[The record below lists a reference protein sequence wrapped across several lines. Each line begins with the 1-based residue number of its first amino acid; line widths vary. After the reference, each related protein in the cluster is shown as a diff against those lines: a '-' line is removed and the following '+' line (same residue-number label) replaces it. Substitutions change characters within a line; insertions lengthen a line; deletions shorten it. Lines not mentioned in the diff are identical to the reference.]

1 MNDTTP
7 SGDENLTEAARRRSA
22 AAKAAAVVR
31 KVQGKLRVG
40 RKLTREEMHE
50 R

>member
-7 SGDENLTEAARRRSA
+7 SADENLTEAARRRSA
-22 AAKAAAVVR
+22 AAKAAPVVR
-31 KVQGKLRVG
+31 KLQGKVRVG